1 MKEII
6 RQIYLKEAFYPTW
19 FLGIWIN
26 PAFIVRRSINK
37 GISDIASKFIGGEL
51 LDVGCGS
58 KPYKDLFQV
67 EQYIGIDIEISG
79 HNHNLSKVDKFY
91 DGKQIPFN
99 DEKFDWVFSSEVFEH
114 VFNLDELLQEINRV
128 LKQGGKLAFTCPFVW
143 DEHEQ
148 PYDFARYTSFG
159 LEDLLQRNGFKV
171 ESLKKSSTY
180 FETLMQLI
188 ANYIYQ
194 NCLPK
199 NRYLITILMPF
210 IVSPFNIIGSIF
222 GKFFPNNKNLYLN
235 NIVIANK
242 I

>member
-1 MKEII
+1 M
-6 RQIYLKEAFYPTW
+6 
-19 FLGIWIN
+19 
-26 PAFIVRRSINK
+26 
-37 GISDIASKFIGGEL
+37 
-51 LDVGCGS
+51 
-58 KPYKDLFQV
+58 
-67 EQYIGIDIEISG
+67 
-79 HNHNLSKVDKFY
+79 
-91 DGKQIPFN
+91 
-99 DEKFDWVFSSEVFEH
+99 
-114 VFNLDELLQEINRV
+114 QEINRV